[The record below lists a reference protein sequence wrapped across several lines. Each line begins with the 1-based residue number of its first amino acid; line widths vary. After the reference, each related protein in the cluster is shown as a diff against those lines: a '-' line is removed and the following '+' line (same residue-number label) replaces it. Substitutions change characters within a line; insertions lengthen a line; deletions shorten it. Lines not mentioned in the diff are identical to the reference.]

1 MLSRGHAK
9 KGKLVKKENP
19 EFITVAIY
27 KHELCVRQKKSS
39 QRWAKIYQT
48 EKQIE
53 LFVTL

>member
-1 MLSRGHAK
+1 MLSRGYAK

-39 QRWAKIYQT
+39 QRWDKIYRT

-53 LFVTL
+53 LFITL